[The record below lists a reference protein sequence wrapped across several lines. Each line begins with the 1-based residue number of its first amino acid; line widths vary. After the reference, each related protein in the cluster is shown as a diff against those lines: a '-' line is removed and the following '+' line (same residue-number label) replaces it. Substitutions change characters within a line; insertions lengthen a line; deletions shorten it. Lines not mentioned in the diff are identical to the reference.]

1 MVGWDFIASSPRCRK
16 NFVSNGD
23 LIPSII
29 LDAASPRLQRRS
41 RRTSLASPL
50 LVELELP
57 SPLVH
62 EEKGGV
68 EEGRRSRAQAGAPA
82 ALPSMPTPHYPHPP
96 PCRRHQQYRRRRSG
110 GVELKW
116 ESSPLCLRRRRP
128 TTPIPLHAGGGSS
141 PAVGD
146 EEGGPTYSICRRH
159 SLAPF
164 LITVET
170 SSNFW

>member
-1 MVGWDFIASSPRCRK
+1 
-16 NFVSNGD
+16 
-23 LIPSII
+23 
-29 LDAASPRLQRRS
+29 
-41 RRTSLASPL
+41 
-50 LVELELP
+50 VELELP

-68 EEGRRSRAQAGAPA
+68 ELKLEAPSLCLRCRRPTAPIPLHTDVIVGTGGEGAEEGRRSRAQAGAPA
-82 ALPSMPTPHYPHPP
+82 ALPSMSTPHYPHPP

-128 TTPIPLHAGGGSS
+128 TAPIPLHAGGGSS
-141 PAVGD
+141 PVVGD

>member
-68 EEGRRSRAQAGAPA
+68 EEGWRSRAQAGGVV
-82 ALPSMPTPHYPHPP
+82 ALPSMSAPHRPHPP
-96 PCRRHQQYRRRRSG
+96 PHRRHCRYRRRRSRG
-110 GVELKW
+110 GAE
-116 ESSPLCLRRRRP
+116 ESSSSWSTRRSAFDADAPLP
-128 TTPIPLHAGGGSS
+128 PS
-141 PAVGD
+141 PSM
-146 EEGGPTYSICRRH
+146 P
-159 SLAPF
+159 APS
-164 LITVET
+164 TV
-170 SSNFW
+170 